1 MGVRRKFEFCPL
13 PAWGRVP
20 APTPGRTPITGAP
33 PLTGCICVPPGKTT
47 LPKLRVVPGDVL
59 DVPPGNTTLPK
70 LRCTAWPNTLLA
82 KASERTTASAFMGT
96 PLTELYTFG
105 RQNGGTRPTA
115 NFRQRAPEIHVS
127 RVGPR
132 GYFFFGAGAGGVAGL
147 GAAGAAAPGVLA
159 APGAAVPGL
168 AWS

>member
-82 KASERTTASAFMGT
+82 KASERPTASAFMGT
-96 PLTELYTFG
+96 PRRGIEPCRREKGGDKTDSKIREKSAENPFHWFG
-105 RQNGGTRPTA
+105 SGG
-115 NFRQRAPEIHVS
+115 
-127 RVGPR
+127 
-132 GYFFFGAGAGGVAGL
+132 FFFF
-147 GAAGAAAPGVLA
+147 
-159 APGAAVPGL
+159 
-168 AWS
+168 WSGRGR